1 MKKYLFIILIVPLFV
16 LGQNCPTGEERIK
29 KVNHQFE
36 EEVLKLTNMERKKRG
51 LQPLKWD
58 ETLAFAARYHAKDM
72 ADDDY
77 FDHDS
82 FDKRGKRLVKS
93 CSIFD
98 RIESFIDYPYLAEN
112 ISAGR
117 LTPEEVVNAWMK
129 SSGHRKNIMN
139 KNMTKLG
146 VGYYYKEDAEYGHY
160 WVQNFGGE

>member
-1 MKKYLFIILIVPLFV
+1 MKKLLFIIFLFPF
-16 LGQNCPTGEERIK
+16 LAHSQKCATGEER
-29 KVNHQFE
+29 VPVENAQFE
-36 EEVLKLTNMERKKRG
+36 KEVLRLTNKERKKRG
-51 LQPLKWD
+51 LKPLKWD

-82 FDKRGKRLVKS
+82 FNRKGKRLVRS
-93 CSIFD
+93 CSIFE

-146 VGYYYKEDAEYGHY
+146 VGYFYKEDAEYGHY